1 MSTPGFG
8 EGKKDRP
15 SRGPQG
21 GRGYNPGRSV
31 DRLLYIGSDWGL
43 QLHDLLE
50 EIAQIEGI
58 KRVRYTSPHPQD
70 IDECLVRIMSKY
82 PNICNH
88 IHLPLQ
94 SGSDRILNRMNRTYT
109 KQEFLDLVKMIR
121 NIIPNCAL
129 STDIIVGFPGETA
142 AEFEETLEVVQK
154 S

>member
-50 EIAQIEGI
+50 EIADMDDLVDEEGETNKTLDFKSRVLRGSARVLLDRI
-58 KRVRYTSPHPQD
+58 KLAAGRGGLEKAIDDGKRVQIPVTRKEQNFLIEIGEYFD
-70 IDECLVRIMSKY
+70 LDEEAMEELRT
-82 PNICNH
+82 
-88 IHLPLQ
+88 LPAR
-94 SGSDRILNRMNRTYT
+94 GWY
-109 KQEFLDLVKMIR
+109 
-121 NIIPNCAL
+121 
-129 STDIIVGFPGETA
+129 
-142 AEFEETLEVVQK
+142 
-154 S
+154 